1 MIFFLFF
8 DDNFEG
14 VPTTSKNSSHF
25 GAQRDVFINNESKQQ
40 FISVRIVPP
49 RDGQVIHLEWMK
61 YQFGVC
67 EPGSDVGGKARFP

>member
-1 MIFFLFF
+1 MIIFYSLFL

-14 VPTTSKNSSHF
+14 VPTTSKRFITF

-49 RDGQVIHLEWMK
+49 ERQTSYTLGMDEISIWSL
-61 YQFGVC
+61 
-67 EPGSDVGGKARFP
+67 